1 MSLYT
6 ACCSKSPFP
15 GHRNSFFFLV
25 GAQFLFFFLVSFFTR
40 RFGVSTR
47 SSFRCLPAFRCSVRY
62 ARRDDFAWKYDR
74 SLSGDLFGNWLH
86 SDSSRPQLR
95 SLRAGYAIKKKK
107 KRRLPEGEI
116 ACRSFL
122 CRAPAVLL
130 PFAGTFSRDILCACA
145 LLFPPERDTSRPLV
159 ILGWRNVICFFV
171 PPGFAS
177 WHCFL
182 LVRCEVIFLFLW
194 REVRKVA

>member
-1 MSLYT
+1 MHAVMT
-6 ACCSKSPFP
+6 SP
-15 GHRNSFFFLV
+15 GR
-25 GAQFLFFFLVSFFTR
+25 
-40 RFGVSTR
+40 
-47 SSFRCLPAFRCSVRY
+47 
-62 ARRDDFAWKYDR
+62 KYDR

-95 SLRAGYAIKKKK
+95 SLRAGYAIKKRRKK

-145 LLFPPERDTSRPLV
+145 LLFSPERDTL
-159 ILGWRNVICFFV
+159 
-171 PPGFAS
+171 FAPAGDF
-177 WHCFL
+177 WGGGM
-182 LVRCEVIFLFLW
+182 
-194 REVRKVA
+194 